1 MNPADFLV
9 LIFKTTMIF
18 KMATNAQI
26 LLKDKELA
34 TQLTQE
40 QMTMTVNTST
50 KESIKT
56 ISGSL

>member
-1 MNPADFLV
+1 
-9 LIFKTTMIF
+9 
-18 KMATNAQI
+18 MATNAQI

>member
-18 KMATNAQI
+18 KMTTNAQI